1 MPDLVLYQYETCP
14 YSAKVRRRL
23 HPLGLPFD
31 QVEVDR
37 DDPRALQR
45 LGAPTVPVL
54 RDGDTLLHES
64 ADICRYLEKTY
75 SA

>member
-1 MPDLVLYQYETCP
+1 MPDLVLYQYQTCP

-23 HPLGLPFD
+23 RQLGLPFE

-37 DDPRALQR
+37 DDPAMLRT
-45 LGAPTVPVL
+45 LGSEMVPVL
-54 RDGDTLLHES
+54 RDGETLLRES
-64 ADICRYLEKTY
+64 AAICGYLETTY